1 MKMANAPIEVVY
13 DEAIRMSAGRRRH
26 LLLGNGFS
34 IAARQ
39 HFHYDDL
46 RLAAD
51 DVHGAGAVFAGH
63 EDANF
68 EEVMAGLLNS
78 LSSALDTGEGAERI
92 EKQIDDLRRLLLGTV
107 AIVHPDSSFA
117 MRAKELRSCA
127 DFLVP
132 FIGRAA
138 VPHGIVFTV
147 NYDLLLYWTAIQFAR
162 RAGGPLSFYDG
173 FEGDFWLPERMK
185 NANLSVVYLHGS
197 LHIFERHRRITRIRY
212 QNGPVPRN
220 LLSQVREALANNE
233 DPVFVAEGTGDR
245 KADRIA
251 ANAYLAAAQR
261 KFYFAC
267 RDPRDSLF
275 TVGHSL
281 SKHDTHLTNLIGRG
295 RIGRVFIGAF
305 GGLNSSDGKR
315 ASELAADWEA
325 MRASEPKY
333 MPLEVFVFDS
343 KQCRIWSRFDDE
355 EPHELDLPFTEDR

>member
-1 MKMANAPIEVVY
+1 MINAPIDVDY
-13 DEAIRMSAGRRRH
+13 DEAIRMSAGWRRH

-39 HFHYDDL
+39 RFHYDEL

-51 DVHGAGAVFAGH
+51 AAQGAGAVLSGH

-68 EEVMAGLLNS
+68 EEIMAALLRS
-78 LSSALDTGEGAERI
+78 LSSALDTGVGAELI
-92 EKQIDDLRRLLLGTV
+92 EKQIADLRQLLVGTV
-107 AIVHPDSSFA
+107 AVVHPDSSFA
-117 MRAKELRSCA
+117 MRANELRSCA

-132 FIGRAA
+132 YIGRAA
-138 VPHGIVFTV
+138 IPHGIVFTV

-162 RAGGPLSFYDG
+162 KSGGPLSFYDG
-173 FEGDFWLPERMK
+173 FEGDFWLPDRMK
-185 NANLSVVYLHGS
+185 NTSLSVVYLHGS
-197 LHIFERHRRITRIRY
+197 LHMFERDRRITRIRY

-220 LLSQVREALANNE
+220 LLSQIREALANG
-233 DPVFVAEGTGDR
+233 DAPVFVAEGTGDR

-267 RDPRDSLF
+267 RDARDSLF

-281 SKHDTHLTNLIGRG
+281 SKQDTHLTNMIGSG

-305 GGLNSSDGKR
+305 GGLNSSDGRR
-315 ASELAADWEA
+315 ASELASEWQA
-325 MRASEPKY
+325 MRSSEPKY

-343 KQCRIWSRFDDE
+343 QQCRIWSRFDDI
-355 EPHELDLPFTEDR
+355 EPNEPDAPFTAHR